1 MPVCSWWGVGQ
12 SGFAARR
19 PGMVCSPQQ
28 GVPSPKLSSRSL
40 RNGSDKGRQSRQGI
54 QGRVCKVG
62 KQVRGQW
69 GELFPR
75 EGCVLAMLHGRGLVV
90 SQASPAEREPRPTQA
105 SPTSPRSTEQPAIS
119 GLASEL
125 GFRDHL
131 ERAGSKAAPSASVVS
146 CSK

>member
-1 MPVCSWWGVGQ
+1 MCSWWGVGQ
-12 SGFAARR
+12 SVFATRLPR
-19 PGMVCSPQQ
+19 MVCSPQQ
-28 GVPSPKLSSRSL
+28 GVPSPKRSSWSL
-40 RNGSDKGRQSRQGI
+40 RDGSDKGRQSRQGI

-62 KQVRGQW
+62 KQARGRW

-75 EGCVLAMLHGRGLVV
+75 EGCVLAMIHRRGLVV

-105 SPTSPRSTEQPAIS
+105 SPTSLRSTEQPAIS
-119 GLASEL
+119 SLASEL